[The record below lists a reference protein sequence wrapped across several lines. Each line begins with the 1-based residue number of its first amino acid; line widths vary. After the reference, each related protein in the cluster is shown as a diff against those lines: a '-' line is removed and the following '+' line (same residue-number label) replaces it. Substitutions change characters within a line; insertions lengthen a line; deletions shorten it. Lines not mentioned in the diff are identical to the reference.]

1 MPQWSQGAYRYGD
14 YVAKFGVF
22 PTGAEQLKLRDTL
35 ILDTDPVTILSDSL
49 RAFHKEN
56 VATFSFQ
63 VQLLENLADQ
73 PVEDLGLEW
82 DESKYPFQEVATI
95 EIPKQDSFDDSFRSW
110 FDDSGVACNPWHGLK
125 EHQPLGGAQR
135 VRRQVYAESRKL
147 RMKMNGKKQFS
158 EPASLKEVPVGA

>member
-14 YVAKFGVF
+14 YVAKYALF
-22 PTGAEQLKLRDTL
+22 PTGAEQQKLKDTL

-49 RAFHKEN
+49 RAFHKEHI
-56 VATFSFQ
+56 ATFSFQ
-63 VQLLENLADQ
+63 IQLLENLAEQ

-82 DESKYPFQEVATI
+82 DESKYPFQEVATV
-95 EIPKQDSFDDSFRSW
+95 EIPIQDSFDDKFRSW

-135 VRRQVYAESRKL
+135 VRRQVYAESRKM
-147 RMKMNGKKQFS
+147 RMRMNGKSNFA
-158 EPASLKEVPVGA
+158 EPKSLQEVPVSA